1 MLTSN
6 WAARAVAD
14 GLSVEANDEVE
25 RDDRTR
31 TNQAHGCEL
40 DRRHRRRDRR
50 IDGVQIH
57 IMRPPDVANTKG
69 WLHHL
74 QLHKWWQNRHV
85 KTAND
90 GHDVEDGAVKSYQI
104 TK

>member
-1 MLTSN
+1 MDEDDSVPDLEGWDPGEEMHAN
-6 WAARAVAD
+6 LIGVID
-14 GLSVEANDEVE
+14 GVIGV
-25 RDDRTR
+25 
-31 TNQAHGCEL
+31 
-40 DRRHRRRDRR
+40 